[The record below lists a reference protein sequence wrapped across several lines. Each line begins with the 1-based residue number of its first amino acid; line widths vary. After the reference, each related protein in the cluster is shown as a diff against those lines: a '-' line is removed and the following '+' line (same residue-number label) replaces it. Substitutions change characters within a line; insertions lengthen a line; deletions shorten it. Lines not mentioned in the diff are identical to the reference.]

1 MRIARRTLLA
11 SAAAYMA
18 APLAAP
24 AVLRLARADA
34 PQVVLKLQ
42 HAMSSV
48 SSAHDKFIV
57 PWARKV
63 QADSGGR
70 IRIDIFPSM
79 QLGGAPA
86 RLFDQA
92 RDGDVDIVWTA
103 PVLTP
108 GRFPKIEMFD
118 LPFVP
123 SRRALVSSK
132 ALQDFAAASLKD
144 EFREVRPLC
153 FSCTDRSVMHTNQP
167 IRTVEDIKDLKI
179 HVPTRWAAEAMRQLG
194 AQPVPMPPGQ
204 LQMAL
209 NQHVIDGCLDPWHL
223 MPALRL
229 NDVLKMHTEFF
240 ESSPSSTSF
249 VLAMNSAAYDR
260 LPRELKAVIDANS
273 GQAAATLAG
282 TMWDIEAASVADS
295 VVRGGDSIVTLLPE
309 AVAHWR
315 KLTEPVVEKWL
326 KEMKEQKTDGGKL
339 LAAAHALMLKYIKE
353 PEPQPPQL
361 PQQDATTQPP
371 QSATP
376 PQTTPPQTTPPQIK
390 PQPAPQTSSATP
402 PKVNAPA
409 PAPTASTT
417 PNAAPSAPP
426 VKPAPPQPSAQFAK
440 PAPASAPPSAPQPA
454 TSAPTIA
461 KPVAPAAPAPQI
473 AAPAPAPTTAP
484 AAPPS
489 TASIAPAA
497 KPAAAMAPSPPAAAS
512 PPPAAPAPPV
522 ATVAPAAKPAAAPVI
537 APKPPPQVAPQAAP
551 SVAPATATA
560 PPAPPVPKPTSHLD
574 IPL

>member
-11 SAAAYMA
+11 SAAAFI
-18 APLAAP
+18 AAP

-34 PQVVLKLQ
+34 PQVVLKLH

-63 QADSGGR
+63 QADSGNR

-92 RDGDVDIVWTA
+92 RDGDADIVWTA
-103 PVLTP
+103 PMLTP

-118 LPFVP
+118 LPFMP

-132 ALQDFAAASLKD
+132 ALADFAAVNLKD

-153 FSCTDRSVMHTNQP
+153 FSCGDRGVMHTNQP

-179 HVPTRWAAEAMRQLG
+179 HVPTRWAGETMRQLG

-209 NQHVIDGCLDPWHL
+209 NQHVIDGCLDPWHV

-229 NDVLKMHTEFF
+229 NDVLKMHTDF
-240 ESSPSSTSF
+240 SDTSPSSTTF
-249 VLAMNSAAYDR
+249 VLAMNNAAYDR
-260 LPRELKAVIDANS
+260 LPRDLKAVIDANS
-273 GQAAATLAG
+273 GQAAATMAG
-282 TMWDIEAASVADS
+282 TMWDLEAASVADT

-339 LAAAHALMLKYIKE
+339 IAAAHAAMLKYIKE
-353 PEPQPPQL
+353 PEPQPPQAPQQQA
-361 PQQDATTQPP
+361 PQQDAATQPP
-371 QSATP
+371 QSAAP
-376 PQTTPPQTTPPQIK
+376 PQTTSPQIK
-390 PQPAPQTSSATP
+390 PQPAPPQTSSAA
-402 PKVNAPA
+402 PKINAPA
-409 PAPTASTT
+409 PATTASTT
-417 PNAAPSAPP
+417 PPNAAPSALPA
-426 VKPAPPQPSAQFAK
+426 KQAPPQPSPRFAK
-440 PAPASAPPSAPQPA
+440 PAPATAPAPSTP
-454 TSAPTIA
+454 APTIA

-473 AAPAPAPTTAP
+473 AAPVPAQAP
-484 AAPPS
+484 APPS

-497 KPAAAMAPSPPAAAS
+497 KPAAAIAPSPPAAA
-512 PPPAAPAPPV
+512 PPVPQTAAAPAPPIT
-522 ATVAPAAKPAAAPVI
+522 TVAPAAKPAAAPVI
-537 APKPPPQVAPQAAP
+537 APKPPPVAP
-551 SVAPATATA
+551 PATAAA
-560 PPAPPVPKPTSHLD
+560 PPPVPKPAPHLD

>member
-11 SAAAYMA
+11 SAAAFI
-18 APLAAP
+18 AAP

-42 HAMSSV
+42 HSMSSV

-63 QADSGGR
+63 QADSGNR

-92 RDGDVDIVWTA
+92 RDGDVDIVWTT
-103 PVLTP
+103 PMLTP

-132 ALQDFAAASLKD
+132 ALTDFAAANLKD
-144 EFREVRPLC
+144 EFRDVRPLC
-153 FSCTDRSVMHTNQP
+153 FSCTDRGVMHTNQP

-179 HVPTRWAAEAMRQLG
+179 HVPTRWAGEALHQLG
-194 AQPVPMPPGQ
+194 AQPVPMPLGQ

-209 NQHVIDGCLDPWHL
+209 NQHVIDGCLDPWHI

-229 NDVLKMHTEFF
+229 NDVLKLHTEFF
-240 ESSPSSTSF
+240 ESSPASASF
-249 VLAMNSAAYDR
+249 VLAMNNAAYDR
-260 LPRELKAVIDANS
+260 LPRDLKAVIDANS
-273 GQAAATLAG
+273 GQAAATMAG
-282 TMWDIEAASVADS
+282 TMWDLEAESVADT

-315 KLTEPVVEKWL
+315 KLTEPVVDKWL

-339 LAAAHALMLKYIKE
+339 MAAAHALMLKYVKE
-353 PEPQPPQL
+353 PEPQPPQSL
-361 PQQDATTQPP
+361 QQQAPQQDAATQPP
-371 QSATP
+371 QSAAP
-376 PQTTPPQTTPPQIK
+376 PQTTSPQTTPPQIK
-390 PQPAPQTSSATP
+390 PQPAPQTSSVSP
-402 PKVNAPA
+402 PKINTPA
-409 PAPTASTT
+409 PATTASTT
-417 PNAAPSAPP
+417 PANAAPSAPP
-426 VKPAPPQPSAQFAK
+426 AKPAPPQPPAPRFAK
-440 PAPASAPPSAPQPA
+440 PAPPSAPAPA
-454 TSAPTIA
+454 PSTPAPTIA
-461 KPVAPAAPAPQI
+461 KPVAPPTPAPAPQI
-473 AAPAPAPTTAP
+473 AAPTPAQVPAPTT
-484 AAPPS
+484 APPS

-497 KPAAAMAPSPPAAAS
+497 KPAATIAPSPPVAAP

-537 APKPPPQVAPQAAP
+537 APKPPPVA
-551 SVAPATATA
+551 APATAATT
-560 PPAPPVPKPTSHLD
+560 PPPVPKPAPHAID
-574 IPL
+574 FPL

>member
-11 SAAAYMA
+11 SAAAFV
-18 APLAAP
+18 AAP

-34 PQVVLKLQ
+34 PQVVLKLH

-63 QADSGGR
+63 QADSGNR

-103 PVLTP
+103 PMLTP

-132 ALQDFAAASLKD
+132 ALADFAAANLKD
-144 EFREVRPLC
+144 EFHEVHPLC
-153 FSCTDRSVMHTNQP
+153 FSCTDRGVMHTNQP
-167 IRTVEDIKDLKI
+167 VRTVEDLKDLKI
-179 HVPTRWAAEAMRQLG
+179 HVPTRWAGEALRQLG

-204 LQMAL
+204 LQVAL

-240 ESSPSSTSF
+240 DTSPSSTTF
-249 VLAMNSAAYDR
+249 VLAMNNAAYDR

-273 GQAAATLAG
+273 GQAAATMAG
-282 TMWDIEAASVADS
+282 TMWDLEAESVADT

-339 LAAAHALMLKYIKE
+339 IAAAHALMLKYIKE
-353 PEPQPPQL
+353 PEPQRPQL
-361 PQQDATTQPP
+361 PQQQAPQQDAATRSP
-371 QSATP
+371 QSAAPT
-376 PQTTPPQTTPPQIK
+376 QIK
-390 PQPAPQTSSATP
+390 PQPAPQTSSVAP
-402 PKVNAPA
+402 PKMNAPA
-409 PAPTASTT
+409 PATTASTT
-417 PNAAPSAPP
+417 PPNAAPSLPP
-426 VKPAPPQPSAQFAK
+426 AKPVPPQPTPRFAK
-440 PAPASAPPSAPQPA
+440 PAPPSAPPPSTP
-454 TSAPTIA
+454 APTIA

-473 AAPAPAPTTAP
+473 AAPAPAQAP
-484 AAPPS
+484 APMPAPPS
-489 TASIAPAA
+489 TASI
-497 KPAAAMAPSPPAAAS
+497 
-512 PPPAAPAPPV
+512 
-522 ATVAPAAKPAAAPVI
+522 APAAKPAAAPVI
-537 APKPPPQVAPQAAP
+537 APKPPPAAA
-551 SVAPATATA
+551 SATASA
-560 PPAPPVPKPTSHLD
+560 PPAVPKPVPHSLD

>member
-11 SAAAYMA
+11 SAAAFIA

-24 AVLRLARADA
+24 AVLRLARADT
-34 PQVVLKLQ
+34 PQVVLKLH

-48 SSAHDKFIV
+48 SSTHDKFIV

-63 QADSGGR
+63 QADSGNR

-103 PVLTP
+103 PMLTP

-132 ALQDFAAASLKD
+132 ALADFAAVNLKD
-144 EFREVRPLC
+144 EFRDVHPLC
-153 FSCTDRSVMHTNQP
+153 FSCSDRGVMHTNQP
-167 IRTVEDIKDLKI
+167 VRTVEDIKDLKI
-179 HVPTRWAAEAMRQLG
+179 HAPTRWAGEALHQLG
-194 AQPVPMPPGQ
+194 AEPVPMPPGQ

-249 VLAMNSAAYDR
+249 VLAMNNAAYDR
-260 LPRELKAVIDANS
+260 LPRELKAVIDANA
-273 GQAAATLAG
+273 GQAAATMAG
-282 TMWDIEAASVADS
+282 TMWDIEAENVADT

-339 LAAAHALMLKYIKE
+339 IAAAHALMLKYIKE
-353 PEPQPPQL
+353 PEPQRPQL
-361 PQQDATTQPP
+361 PQQQAPQQDAATQPP
-371 QSATP
+371 QSAAP
-376 PQTTPPQTTPPQIK
+376 PQTTTPQVK
-390 PQPAPQTSSATP
+390 PQPAPQTSSAAP
-402 PKVNAPA
+402 PKINAPA
-409 PAPTASTT
+409 PATTASTT
-417 PNAAPSAPP
+417 PPSAPP
-426 VKPAPPQPSAQFAK
+426 AKPAPPQLAPRFAK
-440 PAPASAPPSAPQPA
+440 PAPSSVPPSAPPPS
-454 TSAPTIA
+454 TPAPTIA
-461 KPVAPAAPAPQI
+461 KPAAPAASAPQI
-473 AAPAPAPTTAP
+473 AAPAPAQAP
-484 AAPPS
+484 IPAPPS

-497 KPAAAMAPSPPAAAS
+497 KPAAAIAPSPPPAAA

-522 ATVAPAAKPAAAPVI
+522 VAVAPAAKPAAAPVI
-537 APKPPPQVAPQAAP
+537 APKPPPHVTP
-551 SVAPATATA
+551 SVAPATAAA
-560 PPAPPVPKPTSHLD
+560 PPAPPVPKPASHLD

>member
-11 SAAAYMA
+11 SAAAYI
-18 APLAAP
+18 AAP
-24 AVLRLARADA
+24 AVLRNVLSIARADM
-34 PQVVLKLQ
+34 PQIVLKLH

-63 QADSGGR
+63 QAESGNR

-86 RLFDQA
+86 RLFDQV
-92 RDGDVDIVWTA
+92 RDGDADIVWTA
-103 PVLTP
+103 PMLTP
-108 GRFPKIEMFD
+108 GRFPRIEMFD

-132 ALQDFAAASLKD
+132 ALTDFAAANLKD
-144 EFREVRPLC
+144 EFRDVRPLC
-153 FSCTDRSVMHTNQP
+153 FSCTDRAALHTNQP
-167 IRTVEDIKDLKI
+167 IRTVEDIKDLKV
-179 HVPTRWAAEAMRQLG
+179 HVPTRWAAEALHVLG

-209 NQHVIDGCLDPWHL
+209 NTHVIDGCLDPWHL

-229 NDVLKMHTEFF
+229 NDVLKMHTEF
-240 ESSPSSTSF
+240 SDTSPSSTTF
-249 VLAMNSAAYDR
+249 VLAMNNAAYDR
-260 LPRELKAVIDANS
+260 LPRDLKSVIDANS
-273 GQAAATLAG
+273 GQAAATMAG
-282 TMWDIEAASVADS
+282 TMWDLEAASVADT

-339 LAAAHALMLKYIKE
+339 IAAAHALLLKYAKE
-353 PEPQPPQL
+353 PEPQPPQPL
-361 PQQDATTQPP
+361 QQQPAQQTVPQQDAVTQPP
-371 QSATP
+371 QSAAP
-376 PQTTPPQTTPPQIK
+376 PQTTQTPPQIK
-390 PQPAPQTSSATP
+390 PQPAPQTSSAAP
-402 PKVNAPA
+402 AKINAPA
-409 PAPTASTT
+409 PATTASV
-417 PNAAPSAPP
+417 PPANATPSALPA
-426 VKPAPPQPSAQFAK
+426 KPAPPQPPAPKFAK
-440 PAPASAPPSAPQPA
+440 PAPPSAPPSAAAPA
-454 TSAPTIA
+454 APAPAAPAPTIA
-461 KPVAPAAPAPQI
+461 KPVAPAAAPQI
-473 AAPAPAPTTAP
+473 ATPAPAPMP
-484 AAPPS
+484 AQPS
-489 TASIAPAA
+489 AASIAPAA
-497 KPAAAMAPSPPAAAS
+497 KPAAAIAPSPPAPAP

-537 APKPPPQVAPQAAP
+537 ATPPAA
-551 SVAPATATA
+551 APATAAA
-560 PPAPPVPKPTSHLD
+560 PPPPVPKAAPHLD